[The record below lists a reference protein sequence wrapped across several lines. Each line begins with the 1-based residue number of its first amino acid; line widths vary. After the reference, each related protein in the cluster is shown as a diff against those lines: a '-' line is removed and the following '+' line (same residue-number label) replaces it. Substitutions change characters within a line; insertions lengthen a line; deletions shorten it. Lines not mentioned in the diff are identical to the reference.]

1 MFFKNAKESWEKGI
15 VEFESKDEIFD
26 LALLM
31 KVLPKFHGN
40 RKKLEEPLKAVLE
53 LCISGNAEIN
63 VQDLGRKDVIKLLKN
78 WETQKENFHFKYTA
92 RKVLR
97 MLRQL
102 YEIGFASFS

>member
-40 RKKLEEPLKAVLE
+40 RKKLEEPPKSRFGTLHFRE
-53 LCISGNAEIN
+53 CRNQRPRS
-63 VQDLGRKDVIKLLKN
+63 
-78 WETQKENFHFKYTA
+78 WKEGCN
-92 RKVLR
+92 
-97 MLRQL
+97 
-102 YEIGFASFS
+102 